1 MKTLAER
8 REYQRR
14 YWETHTLSR
23 KLRREV
29 FLCPWRH
36 SDGCMFQSTDPAT
49 HHAHIHE
56 HELKEMVGRVCDDPF
71 MKPNV
76 NKQAVLARAKR
87 LEVKP

>member
-14 YWETHTLSR
+14 YYDAHDH
-23 KLRREV
+23 KLRGRI

-36 SDGCMFQSTDPAT
+36 SDGCQFQSTDPAK

-56 HELKEMVGRVCDDPF
+56 HELLEMKGRPEEPVI
-71 MKPNV
+71 KSQKTQ
-76 NKQAVLARAKR
+76 KQAVAARASR
-87 LEVKP
+87 LDTAAGK